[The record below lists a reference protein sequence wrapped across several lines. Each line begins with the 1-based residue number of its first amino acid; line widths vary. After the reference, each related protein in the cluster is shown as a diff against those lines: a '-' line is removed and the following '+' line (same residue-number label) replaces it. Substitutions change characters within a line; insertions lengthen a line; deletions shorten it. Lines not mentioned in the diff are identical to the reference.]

1 MGRFGTTGKFDPER
15 GKVMT
20 TVRERVMV
28 RVMLFWAALIL
39 VLTVVAMLPWFLGL
53 LFIGPIVGHAS
64 WHAYRAAVVRD
75 GDPDAQAPTAS
86 AA

>member
-1 MGRFGTTGKFDPER
+1 
-15 GKVMT
+15 
-20 TVRERVMV
+20 
-28 RVMLFWAALIL
+28 
-39 VLTVVAMLPWFLGL
+39 MLPWFLGL